1 MKVSSIY
8 VPESAKKVRHLVH
21 ALAHNEGDALK
32 ACTRLETQEQHLELV
47 AGIVLLDEVE
57 QAAVNQLGIGG
68 SLLVVDDGFGQ
79 ELPEARVGIEGLVTA
94 VLLLLQ
100 QSLIG
105 GKGDLHVVATG
116 FLAGQKGIVQN
127 I

>member
-1 MKVSSIY
+1 MC
-8 VPESAKKVRHLVH
+8 HLVH
-21 ALAHNEGDALK
+21 ALAHDAGNVLK
-32 ACTRLETQEQHLELV
+32 ARTRLKAQEQHLELV

-94 VLLLLQ
+94 VLLFETLSATSSCLRLNSVRSLLYAMASSIGLRS
-100 QSLIG
+100 SL
-105 GKGDLHVVATG
+105 
-116 FLAGQKGIVQN
+116 
-127 I
+127 